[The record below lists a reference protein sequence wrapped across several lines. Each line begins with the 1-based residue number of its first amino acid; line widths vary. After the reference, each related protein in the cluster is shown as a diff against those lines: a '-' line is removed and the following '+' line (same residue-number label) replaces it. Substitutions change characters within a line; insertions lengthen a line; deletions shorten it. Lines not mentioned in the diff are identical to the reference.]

1 VDTLTRRRFLTA
13 SGVTAAGALAAG
25 LNWRSLEDLLTA
37 ARSDPL
43 PSGAGVLVLVTLYGG
58 NDGLNTVIPY
68 ADRAYHDARGDLAYA
83 TDEVRRLDDS
93 LGLNPAMGGLE
104 SLWRDRRLAVVRGV
118 GYPNPDRSHFRSMDI
133 WQTASPDRPV
143 TTGWI
148 GRWLDA
154 TGADPLRAVSI
165 GAVPPP
171 LVAGERCAGAAVPL
185 QRLGGPTGSMA
196 RGVSALARTSAGEPP
211 LQAAAASGLA
221 DLIRLGATYGPVVD
235 PAAHAGSEDSSGD
248 ASEDEQRTNGAS
260 AGGQGALGAQLDVVA
275 TCIAGRVPTRVYAVS
290 LGGFDTHANEKGTQ
304 SRLLG
309 ELDAALTSF
318 LGKIGD
324 RPVVVAAYSE
334 FGRRVAANASQGT
347 DHGTA
352 SDVLVLGPQVRGGM
366 YGEQPSLTK
375 LDANGDLVATTDFR
389 DVYATLL
396 ERVLGA
402 DADRIVPGAKRR
414 LDFLSA

>member
-1 VDTLTRRRFLTA
+1 MDTLTRRRFLTA

-25 LNWRSLEDLLTA
+25 LHWRSVEDLFTA
-37 ARSDPL
+37 AKHDPL
-43 PSGAGVLVLVTLYGG
+43 PPGAGVLVLVTLSGG

-68 ADRAYHDARGDLAYA
+68 ADPAYHDARSELAYA
-83 TDEVRRLDDS
+83 ASEVRRLDGS
-93 LGLNPAMGGLE
+93 VGLNPAMKGLE
-104 SLWRDRRLAVVRGV
+104 DLWRQRRLAVVRGV

-165 GAVPPP
+165 GPVPPP

-185 QRLGGPTGSMA
+185 GRLAAPAGAVGRGISAMA
-196 RGVSALARTSAGEPP
+196 RPQPGEPA
-211 LQAAAASGLA
+211 LQAAAAGGLA
-221 DLIRLGATYGPVVD
+221 DLLRLEATYGPVVD
-235 PAAHAGSEDSSGD
+235 PKTAGGPDEGHD
-248 ASEDEQRTNGAS
+248 DEQRTNGAS
-260 AGGQGALGAQLDVVA
+260 AGGQSALGGQLDVVA
-275 TCIAGRVPTRVYAVS
+275 SCIAGRVPTRVYAVS

-309 ELDAALTSF
+309 ELDTALTGF
-318 LGKIGD
+318 LHKVGT
-324 RPVVVAAYSE
+324 RPVVVAVYSE
-334 FGRRVAANASQGT
+334 FGRRVHANASQGT

-352 SDVLVLGPQVRGGM
+352 SDVLVLGPQVKGGM

-375 LDANGDLVATTDFR
+375 LDHNGDLVATTDFR

-396 ERVLGA
+396 ERVLGTE
-402 DADRIVPGAKRR
+402 ADRIVPGARR
-414 LDFLSA
+414 RIDFLAT